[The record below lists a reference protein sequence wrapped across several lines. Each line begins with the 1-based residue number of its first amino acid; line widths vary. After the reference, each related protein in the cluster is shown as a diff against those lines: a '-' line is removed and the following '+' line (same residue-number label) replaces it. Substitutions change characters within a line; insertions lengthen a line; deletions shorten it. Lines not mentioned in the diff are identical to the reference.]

1 MDKGRIL
8 LKGGA
13 EFVETCLMNEYSLI
27 GHKKASPRI
36 KWGLAVIP
44 IKLLYMLGDRFRLI
58 QLLAGV

>member
-1 MDKGRIL
+1 M
-8 LKGGA
+8 KGGA

-58 QLLAGV
+58 QLLEGV